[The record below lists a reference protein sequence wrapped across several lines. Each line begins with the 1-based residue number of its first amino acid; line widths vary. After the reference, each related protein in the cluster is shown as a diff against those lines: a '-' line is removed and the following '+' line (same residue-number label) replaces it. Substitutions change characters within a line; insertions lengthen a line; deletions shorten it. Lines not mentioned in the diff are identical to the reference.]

1 MAVSFYCSSADL
13 FPKIETDMFSTWT
26 NNQFIS
32 HTISAST
39 FQGFVWGTWE
49 QQSWCW
55 NVLILTIHL
64 DQDTLHV
71 HQATVG
77 EPTDLA
83 LSTIQVMFMCTI
95 GMVYVGNSST
105 CLMRW
110 RNKNISIVIVK
121 RQSSS
126 YSLKSMYQTN
136 LTDVHKMYQK
146 ASLLIIHN
154 LRLID
159 AVKWHILMEKTQ
171 VKMCQAFSWNV
182 FCTRNQV
189 RNPAMLCCNDTLM
202 GQNVPQWEREYIL
215 MMTLF

>member
-1 MAVSFYCSSADL
+1 MLECLDFGHSPGYSSCAA
-13 FPKIETDMFSTWT
+13 SSHGRSAAAQTWPCPP
-26 NNQFIS
+26 FRP
-32 HTISAST
+32 A
-39 FQGFVWGTWE
+39 G
-49 QQSWCW
+49 
-55 NVLILTIHL
+55 
-64 DQDTLHV
+64 HV
-71 HQATVG
+71 HEYHG
-77 EPTDLA
+77 L
-83 LSTIQVMFMCTI
+83 
-95 GMVYVGNSST
+95 VYVSNSST
-105 CLMRW
+105 CLIRW

-189 RNPAMLCCNDTLM
+189 RNPACHALL
-202 GQNVPQWEREYIL
+202 
-215 MMTLF
+215 